1 MKDKYNNQ
9 KGSWKVFLLLSSMSL
24 GILLIILGIVWF
36 FNYRTMDKFV
46 PFTYDGNQY
55 YSTAYIGV
63 NLSYDGPETT
73 IFGGANYI
81 GSYKETE
88 FDIDREN
95 KLWTIKGTPQKRLLI
110 EMTPDA
116 QGASMRTW
124 VSIKLKNA
132 EEAFDFLN
140 PKYLS
145 YIDYDGEKMIS
156 KQMEYEKQKEVIRIM
171 RQIIDKKP
179 DFTRMSTI
187 QGESVHEIY
196 FNNDKSQSIVLQA
209 SLLRID
215 NGKVYM
221 SVAGD
226 MGRICYWEASD
237 ELLKLLI

>member
-1 MKDKYNNQ
+1 MRDKSNDQ

-24 GILLIILGIVWF
+24 GILIIILGIAWF

-46 PFTYDGNQY
+46 TFTYDGNKY
-55 YSTAYIGV
+55 YSTAYIGA
-63 NLSYDGPETT
+63 NLSYDEPETT

-95 KLWTIKGTPQKRLLI
+95 KLWSIKGIPQKRLLI
-110 EMTPDA
+110 EMTPDG

-124 VSIKLKNA
+124 VSRKLKNA
-132 EEAFDFLN
+132 KEAFDFLN

-145 YIDYDGEKMIS
+145 YLDYDGEKMIT
-156 KQMEYEKQKEVIRIM
+156 KQMEYDKQKEVIRIM
-171 RQIIDKKP
+171 RQIIEKKP
-179 DFTRMSTI
+179 NFTRMSTV

-226 MGRICYWEASD
+226 MGRICYWEVND